1 MSTNQSLN
9 LLQEMAVFVKVVDT
23 GSFSEAARQLGQT
36 PSAVS
41 RAVSRLERALAV
53 KLLQRTT
60 RKLGLSESGQQIYVH
75 CAEMLKAA
83 QAVVES
89 SGHLSDE
96 PHGVIRLSV
105 PKAIGH
111 YMIHP
116 HLPEFFQRYPNV
128 SVHLLLED
136 RYIDFIDDAVDAVIR
151 ITNAPTGTL
160 MGKRLTTIPHVV
172 VATPQYLK
180 QYGQPT
186 GPHELKQHQCICL
199 GEQPSDAK
207 WKFIQVQ
214 KSITVSVQGRYYAN
228 HTGIRLNAALQHMGI
243 ASLPYFVA
251 QHAIREGTLIQVL
264 PDWTFET
271 YYSGEA
277 WLLYPPTRYLPSKM
291 KVLIQFL
298 LEKLADEP
306 TLTLLNRVP
315 NM

>member
-1 MSTNQSLN
+1 MSTNQSLS
-9 LLQEMAVFVKVVDT
+9 LLQEMAVFVRVVDT

-41 RAVSRLERALAV
+41 RAVSRLERALAL

-60 RKLGLSESGQQIYVH
+60 RKLGLSEAGQRIYIH
-75 CAEMLKAA
+75 CTEMLNAA
-83 QAVVES
+83 DAVIES

-116 HLPEFFQRYPNV
+116 HMPEFFERYPKV

-136 RYIDFIDDAVDAVIR
+136 RYIDFIDDAVDAAIR

-160 MGKRLTTIPHVV
+160 MGKRLTMIPHVL
-172 VATPQYLK
+172 VATSHYLNT
-180 QYGQPT
+180 YGEPIE
-186 GPHELKQHQCICL
+186 PSDLKHHQCICL

-207 WKFIQVQ
+207 WKFIQGQ
-214 KSITVSVQGRYYAN
+214 KTTTISVQGRYYAN
-228 HTGIRLNAALQHMGI
+228 HTGIRLSAALQHMGV

-251 QHAIREGTLIQVL
+251 HHAIEQGDLIQVL
-264 PDWTFET
+264 PEWIFDT

-277 WLLYPPTRYLPSKM
+277 WLLYPPTKYLPSKM

-298 LEKLADEP
+298 LEKLTHTP
-306 TLTLLNRVP
+306 TLLLPDRSL
-315 NM
+315 